1 MRPQIN
7 APILFLIISAL
18 TAFLILLYIMIQPLL
33 KPRRLKAMLHYEIRD
48 VLNSQNAKTLAN

>member
-18 TAFLILLYIMIQPLL
+18 TAFLILLYIVVQPLL
-33 KPRRLKAMLHYEIRD
+33 KPRRLQAMLHYEIRD
-48 VLNSQNAKTLAN
+48 ILNSQNAKALAN